1 MSATL
6 PMRQNGRR
14 EEKHLQLPRQCTG
27 LPAAV
32 TAAVFS
38 KTLQKNQIF
47 HELCASSAL
56 LQAHKN
62 EKALFGKEWGFH

>member
-47 HELCASSAL
+47 SGTLRQFRFVASA
-56 LQAHKN
+56 QK
-62 EKALFGKEWGFH
+62 